1 MSALLADPVDALRGQ
16 PVLVTGASGF
26 IGAHLTRRWSR
37 SAPTSMCCC
46 VRNRAAASSIRLAG
60 AYASCAPTSATRS
73 RCRQRS
79 PKSGRATPSTWRP
92 IPTSGATATTTS
104 APSWVNLVGT
114 ARLLNAL
121 ADAGV
126 QRIVNSGSCEEY
138 GDRDVPA
145 AEADALHPV
154 SPYSVSKAAA
164 TMWCEMVHRTR
175 GIPVTT
181 IRPFLCYGPE
191 QEAVRL
197 IPQAILAA
205 LANREFPMTLGEQT
219 REFTHIDDIV
229 EGYLRASVVPGVEGE
244 VFNLSSGEETSVRNA
259 VDLIFRLADSRGHAL
274 FGALPYRQA
283 ELWRS
288 CGDATRAREM
298 LGWNPAVKFA
308 DGIAAVIPWY
318 RDALQSGALSSPPT

>member
-1 MSALLADPVDALRGQ
+1 MNAPLADPVDALRGQ

-26 IGAHLTRRWSR
+26 IGAHLTRRLVALGADVHVLLRPESSSSKLDPLGDR
-37 SAPTSMCCC
+37 I
-46 VRNRAAASSIRLAG
+46 RILRADLGDAVALPATIAEIRPRYAFHMAA
-60 AYASCAPTSATRS
+60 YTNV
-73 RCRQRS
+73 
-79 PKSGRATPSTWRP
+79 GRDRDNDERA
-92 IPTSGATATTTS
+92 IM
-104 APSWVNLVGT
+104 VNLVGT
-114 ARLLNAL
+114 VRLLNAL

-229 EGYLRASVVPGVEGE
+229 EGYLRAAVVPGVEGE

-259 VDLIFRLADSRGHAL
+259 VDLIFRLADSKGHAL

-288 CGDATRAREM
+288 CGDATRARAM
-298 LGWNPAVKFA
+298 LDWNPVVKFA

-318 RDALQSGALSSPPT
+318 RDALQSGALTSPPT